1 MTTDRHG
8 EQGDEHGGA
17 GHAHEHGK
25 LRSVPPGM
33 EPAVFAGRADV
44 VFAPRASAGEARG
57 LVEAFLRGLSKALT
71 AAGCVLVGHV
81 KGTLDAGRQGSVS
94 FSLTSLNGDARVAAT
109 VQTGVVAA
117 VLTVNV
123 IVFGVSV
130 MVVRDAVLDAWSA
143 SVDAAT
149 QWR

>member
-8 EQGDEHGGA
+8 DQGHPHSDA

-57 LVEAFLRGLSKALT
+57 LVEAFMRGLSEALT

-81 KGTLDAGRQGSVS
+81 KGTLDAGRQGSLS
-94 FSLTSLNGDARVAAT
+94 FSLTSLHGDARVSAT
-109 VQTGVVAA
+109 LYAQVIAA

-123 IVFGVSV
+123 IVFGVS
-130 MVVRDAVLDAWSA
+130 MLVVRDAVLDAWSA
-143 SVDAAT
+143 SVDTAT